1 MSINGPFI
9 LAPVEITDAVLDSST
24 VAEPAAGETAW
35 VSAGTYAVGDQRIR
49 ATTHRIYSCILA
61 HTGITTLPED
71 DLTNWTDIGPTLR
84 WAMFDGT
91 VSTDTTATTTL
102 TVVLS
107 PGFFNALAL
116 YKLTGSHITVTVKD
130 EPGGATIYTYDDD
143 LYEPFPDWYEWLF
156 APYRNRERLIL
167 RDIVPYP
174 DAELTITVTAAAAAA
189 VGIGMVC
196 IGDLRPLAAS
206 EQRAGTQYGAS
217 IEPVDYSYVKT
228 DEFGTTRIVRRA
240 STTGL
245 RASVFL
251 PQEDADYAIALLQ
264 EVLSVPVT
272 FVAVDESGYA
282 NANVFGLVSG
292 SVSYSGPNHAIANI
306 NVKGLI

>member
-9 LAPVEITDAVLDSST
+9 LVPVEVTDDVFGSST
-24 VAEPAAGETAW
+24 IAEPAAGETTW
-35 VSAGTYAVGDQRIR
+35 VSAGTYVVGDERIR
-49 ATTHRIYSCILA
+49 TETHRIYSCIVG
-61 HTGITTLPED
+61 HTGITTPPEG
-71 DLTNWTDIGPTLR
+71 DLTNWKDIGPTLR

-91 VSTDTTATTTL
+91 VSTDTTGTTTL

-107 PGFFNALAL
+107 PGFFNAIAL
-116 YKLTGSHITVTVKD
+116 YKLTGAHITVTVKD
-130 EPGGATIYTYDDD
+130 EPGGTTIYTYDDD
-143 LYEPFPDWYEWLF
+143 LFEPFADWYEWLF
-156 APYRNRERLIL
+156 APYRDRERLIL

-174 DAELTITVTAAAAAA
+174 DAELTITVTAAASAA

-206 EQRAGTQYGAS
+206 EKNSGTQYGAS
-217 IEPVDYSYVKT
+217 IEPIDYSYVKT

-240 STTGL
+240 STTSL

-292 SVSYSGPNHAIANI
+292 SVTYSGPKHSIANI

>member
-71 DLTNWTDIGPTLR
+71 DLTRWKDIGPDLR

-91 VSTDTTATTTL
+91 VSTDTTATATL

-107 PGFFNALAL
+107 PGFFNAIAL

-130 EPGGATIYTYDDD
+130 EPGGTTIYTYDDD

-156 APYRNRERLIL
+156 APYRDRDRLIL
-167 RDIVPYP
+167 RDIVPYM
-174 DAELTITVTAAAAAA
+174 DAELTITVTAAPAAA
-189 VGIGMVC
+189 VGIGMARDHLAQGLCRLAVNPV
-196 IGDLRPLAAS
+196 DLRRTGRVEVEYRPLRCPHPLADRRGALRRRHAARTGS
-206 EQRAGTQYGAS
+206 SPARTSVLPLPSLAVQRS
-217 IEPVDYSYVKT
+217 
-228 DEFGTTRIVRRA
+228 R
-240 STTGL
+240 
-245 RASVFL
+245 
-251 PQEDADYAIALLQ
+251 
-264 EVLSVPVT
+264 
-272 FVAVDESGYA
+272 
-282 NANVFGLVSG
+282 
-292 SVSYSGPNHAIANI
+292 
-306 NVKGLI
+306 